1 MRISVPVNHN
11 IYEEAPIRESDLGE
25 AFAVKR
31 ASDKKHLQQ
40 LFSSVYELK
49 LGAEQ
54 LKQIRIYNFKRRR
67 FIVPDEDRL
76 ILKLYSK
83 EKLEQEKEYIVQTG
97 LYAGVLFYKG
107 CKINITTKYGDAF
120 LKRMLNFVNDIYVDN
135 EQIKAKKD
143 NAENQFLFII
153 AYLFIQALEKAA
165 VLGLPQQYNKHQ
177 ERSHKVRGSID
188 FNDYLK
194 RDIPFQGKL
203 TSTFRERMYVQE
215 IVDVLYLALR
225 KLERLFGKE
234 IHSRLLGLNQLLKQN
249 HSGQFA
255 CYATIQKA
263 KAHQSINNPMYNGFK
278 KVLEYAEIILLDK
291 DLMPDN
297 DKQQL
302 STTGYLFDIAEL
314 YELYLENLLSRNFSE
329 WSVSGQEELRIYQ
342 QQFYNRSMFP
352 DLVMKHRTS
361 GKVVVFDAKFKKMDM
376 RNADIDRSDLH
387 QIHSYSGYYRNNLV
401 ASGLIYP
408 LSKEINTE
416 NAYSKSIYGNNINDI
431 AFIIDGIFVKDEHTI
446 KDVINNEQA
455 FIIRIKKI
463 IGGSELN
470 DSMINEEI
478 GDVVE

>member
-11 IYEEAPIRESDLGE
+11 YYEEAPIRESALGE
-25 AFAVKR
+25 AFAVKK
-31 ASDKKHLQQ
+31 AGDKKHLQQ
-40 LFSSVYELK
+40 IFSSVYELK

-54 LKQIRIYNFKRRR
+54 LKQIRIFNFKRRR
-67 FIVPDEDRL
+67 FFEPDEERL

-135 EQIKAKKD
+135 EQVKAKKD
-143 NAENQFLFII
+143 ETENQFLFII
-153 AYLFIQALEKAA
+153 AYLFIQSLEKAA
-165 VLGLPQQYNKHQ
+165 VLGLPQQYKKHQ

-225 KLERLFGKE
+225 KLERIFGKE

-249 HSGQFA
+249 YSGQFA
-255 CYATIQKA
+255 SYATIQKA
-263 KAHQSINNPMYNGFK
+263 KAHQSINNPMYSGFK

-302 STTGYLFDIAEL
+302 ATTGYLFDIAEL
-314 YELYLENLLSRNFSE
+314 YELYLEKLLSKNFPE

-342 QQFYNRSMFP
+342 QQFFNRPMFP

-361 GKVVVFDAKFKKMDM
+361 GKVVVFDAKFKKMEMQNGDVD
-376 RNADIDRSDLH
+376 RNDLH
-387 QIHSYSGYYRNNLV
+387 QIHSYSGYYRNNLI

-408 LSKEINTE
+408 LSREINTE
-416 NAYSKSIYGNNINDI
+416 KAHSKSIYGSKDNEINFIVDGVYVNENQTMKELIKKEDAFVNRI
-431 AFIIDGIFVKDEHTI
+431 AS
-446 KDVINNEQA
+446 VINKNLQ
-455 FIIRIKKI
+455 
-463 IGGSELN
+463 
-470 DSMINEEI
+470 
-478 GDVVE
+478 

>member
-11 IYEEAPIRESDLGE
+11 FYEEAPIRESALGE
-25 AFAVKR
+25 AFAVKK
-31 ASDKKHLQQ
+31 AGDKKHLQQ
-40 LFSSVYELK
+40 MFSSVYELK

-54 LKQIRIYNFKRRR
+54 LKQIRIFNFKRRR
-67 FIVPDEDRL
+67 FFEPDEERL

-135 EQIKAKKD
+135 EQVKAKKD
-143 NAENQFLFII
+143 ETENQFLFII
-153 AYLFIQALEKAA
+153 AYLFIQSLEKAA
-165 VLGLPQQYNKHQ
+165 VLGLPQHYKKHQ

-249 HSGQFA
+249 YSGQFA
-255 CYATIQKA
+255 SYATIQKA
-263 KAHQSINNPMYNGFK
+263 KAHQSINNPMYSGFK

-302 STTGYLFDIAEL
+302 ATTGYLFDIAEL
-314 YELYLENLLSRNFSE
+314 YELYLEKLLSKNFPE

-361 GKVVVFDAKFKKMDM
+361 GKVVVFDAKFKKMEMQNGDV
-376 RNADIDRSDLH
+376 DRADLH
-387 QIHSYSGYYRNNLV
+387 QIHSYSGYYRNHLI

-416 NAYSKSIYGNNINDI
+416 KAYSKSIYGNDENEIN
-431 AFIIDGIFVKDEHTI
+431 FIVDGIFVNENQSMKDLI
-446 KDVINNEQA
+446 KNEDA
-455 FIIRIKKI
+455 FVERISSIMPK
-463 IGGSELN
+463 N
-470 DSMINEEI
+470 
-478 GDVVE
+478 

>member
-11 IYEEAPIRESDLGE
+11 YYEEAPIRESALGE
-25 AFAVKR
+25 AFAVKK
-31 ASDKKHLQQ
+31 AGDKKHLQQ
-40 LFSSVYELK
+40 MFSSVYELK

-54 LKQIRIYNFKRRR
+54 LKQIRIFNFKRRR
-67 FIVPDEDRL
+67 FFEPDEERL

-135 EQIKAKKD
+135 EQVKAKKD
-143 NAENQFLFII
+143 ETENQFLFII
-153 AYLFIQALEKAA
+153 AYLFIQSLEKAA
-165 VLGLPQQYNKHQ
+165 VLGLPQQYKKHQ
-177 ERSHKVRGSID
+177 ERSHKVRGSIN

-249 HSGQFA
+249 YSGQFVS
-255 CYATIQKA
+255 YATIQRA
-263 KAHQSINNPMYNGFK
+263 KAHQSINNPMYSGFK

-302 STTGYLFDIAEL
+302 ATTGYLFDIAEL
-314 YELYLENLLSRNFSE
+314 YELYLEKLLSRNFPE
-329 WSVSGQEELRIYQ
+329 WFLSGQDELRIYQ

-361 GKVVVFDAKFKKMDM
+361 GKVVVFDAKFKKMEMQNGDV
-376 RNADIDRSDLH
+376 DRADLH
-387 QIHSYSGYYRNNLV
+387 QIHSYSGYYKNNLI

-408 LSKEINTE
+408 LSKEINSE
-416 NAYSKSIYGNNINDI
+416 KAYSKSIYGNDENEIN
-431 AFIIDGIFVKDEHTI
+431 FIIDGIFVSESQSMKELI
-446 KDVINNEQA
+446 KKEDAFVNRIASVINRN
-455 FIIRIKKI
+455 
-463 IGGSELN
+463 
-470 DSMINEEI
+470 
-478 GDVVE
+478 